1 MADREGIL
9 GFDGPGAVMLGEA
22 DFGIILDGFRGRQ
35 QDEHRPRSH
44 LLSGLLNQLN
54 ADAFP
59 LVRYP
64 HREVGQVTDVAKVR
78 ERARYSNQRVV
89 IPGGDDEIRVP
100 EHVGHDLPIIHRS
113 SFPESGSVVKLDDLI
128 EIQVVAV
135 LIPNTV
141 HFGCSLVG
149 KPLKPGDLK
158 LPNTRC

>member
-1 MADREGIL
+1 
-9 GFDGPGAVMLGEA
+9 VLGEA
-22 DFGIILDGFRGRQ
+22 DFRIILDGFRRRQ

-44 LLSGLLNQLN
+44 LPSGLLNQLN

-64 HREVGQVTDVAKVR
+64 HSKVRQVTDVAKVG
-78 ERARYSNQRVV
+78 ERARYSNQQVG
-89 IPGGDDEIRVP
+89 IPSGDDEIRVP
-100 EHVGHDLPIIHRS
+100 EHVGHDVPIIHRS

-141 HFGCSLVG
+141 HLGCSLVG
-149 KPLKPGDLK
+149 KPL
-158 LPNTRC
+158 